1 MKRKSI
7 KITAIILSV
16 LIAAGGGYYG
26 YTKYKSSKAT
36 VSTTNYITETVKKG
50 QIDVGVQATGTIF
63 AAVTKEIVTN
73 NSGELKDLSVKAGDT
88 VKSGDKLFKVESEQ
102 IKQQL
107 TSAQIN
113 LEKQKLQLSK
123 AQNDDEKT
131 MQNLSLK
138 EAQNNYNNV
147 KQQYNNMVVK
157 SPINGLVTLRN
168 GNPGD
173 NVQSGKSILT
183 IIDTT
188 SIKVKASV
196 DELDIAKIS
205 KGQKV
210 TVKLNAITDRTF
222 EGTVETISD
231 VGTTQNN
238 VTSYDVI
245 MTLNDTTGIKLGMTA
260 SVNIEI
266 ASKKDALLIPLEAL
280 TQRNGKKYVMAAST
294 DSANTQSTQAQN
306 SNNGQQAQK
315 SSNSNFQ
322 RVQGPGKLVEVKT
335 GLQNDNYV
343 EVTEGLTE
351 GQKVLV
357 TISQGTTTT
366 TNNRMRDIGGF
377 GGGMPGGD
385 MPGGGTRQTTTK
397 Q

>member
-1 MKRKSI
+1 MKRKGI

-26 YTKYKSSKAT
+26 YTKYKSSKTT

-73 NSGELKDLSVKAGDT
+73 NSGELKDLSLKAGDT
-88 VKSGDKLFKVESEQ
+88 VKSGDKLFKVESDQ

-123 AQNDDEKT
+123 AQTDDEKT
-131 MQNLSLK
+131 MQNLSIK

-157 SPINGLVTLRN
+157 SPISGLVTVRN
-168 GNPGD
+168 GNTGD

-294 DSANTQSTQAQN
+294 DTANAQSSQAQN
-306 SNNGQQAQK
+306 NNGKQTQN
-315 SSNSNFQ
+315 SSNSNSQ

-335 GLQNDNYV
+335 GLQNDNYI
-343 EVTEGLTE
+343 EITEGLTE
-351 GQKVLV
+351 GQKILV
-357 TISQGTTTT
+357 TISQGTTIT
-366 TNNRMRDIGGF
+366 TNNRMRDMGGF
-377 GGGMPGGD
+377 GGGIPGGD
-385 MPGGGTRQTTTK
+385 MPGGGTRQTNTK